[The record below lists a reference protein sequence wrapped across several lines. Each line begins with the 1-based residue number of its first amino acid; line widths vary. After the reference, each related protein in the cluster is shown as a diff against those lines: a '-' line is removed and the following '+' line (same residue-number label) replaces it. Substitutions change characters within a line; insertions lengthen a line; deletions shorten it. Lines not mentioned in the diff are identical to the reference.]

1 MSSEDDDAPYSMPLA
16 NILSRRKFLHGT
28 AQTAILA
35 GLASAIV
42 VMPEAAGAADAGLVA
57 LVHTQAAGD
66 NGPIDDMIA
75 HLKALSSEKGFKI
88 RTIYASDP
96 ATFEDTLRTL
106 GEASAAIV
114 VCTFLQMG
122 DPIKAVAP
130 SFPKTKF
137 IQLYA
142 DPMKPEIA
150 NVKTVE
156 YLEYYGMYLSG
167 VFAGKISKSGQ
178 IGYIGGASLPGLNA
192 DLNAL
197 KAGAA
202 AVNPNAK
209 VTGAFAGSFQDPAKG
224 REIADQMYKS
234 GVDYIQSDAAAT
246 DAGIIQSANESPG
259 KVVSGVFRSQ
269 FKLGPKTVAASVL
282 LDFGGSLAN
291 QVAAALG
298 PDWKGGHYQSDLS
311 DGIVGYVA
319 SDDFL
324 AQGPADI
331 VAKVKAAWP
340 DVEKAKKDIISG
352 SLKVPFKTTLD

>member
-1 MSSEDDDAPYSMPLA
+1 MSRKDGTVIAPPA
-16 NILSRRKFLHGT
+16 TNALSRRDVLQGG
-28 AQTAILA
+28 AQIAVLA
-35 GLASAIV
+35 GLGSAV
-42 VMPEAAGAADAGLVA
+42 AAVPRFAHAADSGLVA

-75 HLKALSSEKGFKI
+75 NLKKLSGEKGFKI

-96 ATFEDTLRTL
+96 ATFESTLRTL
-106 GEASAAIV
+106 GEAGAAV
-114 VCTFLQMG
+114 VVTTFLQMAE
-122 DPIKAVAP
+122 PIKAVAP

-142 DPMKPEIA
+142 DPMKPDMP

-156 YLEYYGMYLSG
+156 YLGYYGMYLSG

-202 AVNPNAK
+202 AVNPSAK

-224 REIADQMYKS
+224 REIADQMFK
-234 GVDYIQSDAAAT
+234 GGADYIQCDAAAT
-246 DAGIIQSANESPG
+246 DAGVIQSANEGQG
-259 KVVSGVFRSQ
+259 KVVSGVFRAQ

-282 LDFGGSLAN
+282 VDFGTSLYK
-291 QVAAALG
+291 QVSAALG
-298 PDWKGGHYQSDLS
+298 ADWKGGHYQSDLS
-311 DGIVGYVA
+311 DGIIDFIP
-319 SDDFL
+319 SDEFM

-331 VAKVKAAWP
+331 VAKAKAAWP
-340 DVEKAKKDIISG
+340 DVEKAKKDIIAG